1 MHRNGFTP
9 TVVERAPAIGEGGYK
24 IDIRG
29 AALTVVERMGVL
41 DEIRRLRTDVQGASV
56 VDAAGRRVASMDGD
70 TFGGREHGDAEIMR
84 GDLNRLLYDLTRDE
98 VEYLFDDSIA
108 VLEQAADG
116 VEVTFASG
124 TRRRFD
130 LVVGADGLHSNTPRA
145 GLRRR
150 VTLRPGPG
158 LPRVDLQ
165 RAQPSGPRPLG
176 ADLRRPWP
184 HRAHLQHGTGHGRE
198 GHVPVQDRCAAA
210 GPPRPVLAAARTRAR
225 AGRSRGCSR
234 AWRARRTSTF
244 DSLSQ
249 VHMDTWSAGR
259 IGLVGDAAYAASPAS
274 GQGTSLALVG
284 AYVLAAELA
293 AANDHE
299 SAYTAY
305 ESRMRPFVV
314 RNQAL
319 GPSNIKRMV
328 MRTRTQVRLS
338 MIMLGLMAKLPARDR
353 LLAKVMAPIHEAANA
368 IDLGRVLQ
376 NQMSKVARSIMPW

>member
-1 MHRNGFTP
+1 
-9 TVVERAPAIGEGGYK
+9 
-24 IDIRG
+24 
-29 AALTVVERMGVL
+29 
-41 DEIRRLRTDVQGASV
+41 
-56 VDAAGRRVASMDGD
+56 
-70 TFGGREHGDAEIMR
+70 
-84 GDLNRLLYDLTRDE
+84 
-98 VEYLFDDSIA
+98 
-108 VLEQAADG
+108 
-116 VEVTFASG
+116 
-124 TRRRFD
+124 
-130 LVVGADGLHSNTPRA
+130 
-145 GLRRR
+145 
-150 VTLRPGPG
+150 
-158 LPRVDLQ
+158 
-165 RAQPSGPRPLG
+165 
-176 ADLRRPWP
+176 
-184 HRAHLQHGTGHGRE
+184 
-198 GHVPVQDRCAAA
+198 
-210 GPPRPVLAAARTRAR
+210 
-225 AGRSRGCSR
+225 
-234 AWRARRTSTF
+234 
-244 DSLSQ
+244 
-249 VHMDTWSAGR
+249 MDTWSAGR